1 MPRISAERFR
11 QRDTKRD
18 IGKELLQA
26 VRQMKAGKAAQIHR
40 FDDRGTAIL
49 GGGGKSRLSLMV
61 ENTTLEHLIAESTRT
76 GKEFRT
82 LINEALAAHAF
93 VDRRPA
99 TAADVRKIVRQE
111 LVRNAQE
118 RTAQQSRRKKKAGAR
133 PK

>member
-1 MPRISAERFR
+1 MTTEQLYRHDI
-11 QRDTKRD
+11 KRN
-18 IGKELLQA
+18 IGKELLHA
-26 VRQMKAGKAAQIHR
+26 VREMKAGKAAQIHR

-49 GGGGKSRLSLMV
+49 GGRGKSRLSFMV

-82 LINEALAAHAF
+82 LINETLAEHVF

-99 TAADVRKIVRQE
+99 TVAEVRKIVRQE
-111 LVRNAQE
+111 LARSAQE
-118 RTAQQSRRKKKAGAR
+118 RRAQQARRKKKARAR

>member
-1 MPRISAERFR
+1 MTAEQLHR
-11 QRDTKRD
+11 RDMKRD

-26 VRQMKAGKAAQIHR
+26 VREMKAGKAAQIHR

-49 GGGGKSRLSLMV
+49 GGRRKSRLSLMI

-82 LINEALAAHAF
+82 LINEALAKHVF

-99 TAADVRKIVRQE
+99 TAAEVRKIVRQE
-111 LVRNAQE
+111 LSRSAQE
-118 RTAQQSRRKKKAGAR
+118 RTTQQPRRKKVRVR

>member
-1 MPRISAERFR
+1 MARMTAEQLHR
-11 QRDTKRD
+11 RDMKRD
-18 IGKELLQA
+18 IGKKLPKA
-26 VRQMKAGKAAQIHR
+26 VREMKAGKAAQIHR

-49 GGGGKSRLSLMV
+49 GGRRKSRLLLMV

-82 LINEALAAHAF
+82 LIDEALAEHVF

-99 TAADVRKIVRQE
+99 TAAEVRKIVRQE
-111 LVRNAQE
+111 LSRTVQE
-118 RTAQQSRRKKKAGAR
+118 QTTQQPRRKNARAR

>member
-1 MPRISAERFR
+1 MARMTAKQLNRREM
-11 QRDTKRD
+11 KRD
-18 IGKELLQA
+18 IGKELLKA
-26 VRQMKAGKAAQIHR
+26 VREMNAGKAAQIHR

-49 GGGGKSRLSLMV
+49 GARRKSRLSLMV

-82 LINEALAAHAF
+82 LIDEALAEHVF

-99 TAADVRKIVRQE
+99 TVAEVRKIVRQE
-111 LVRNAQE
+111 LS
-118 RTAQQSRRKKKAGAR
+118 RTVQQQTTQQPRRKNAHAR